1 MPRRS
6 PASRST
12 RRGRRRLT
20 VRAPRGRPRSP
31 SPKSIPK
38 WARCGRRASC
48 AGAACGCRPRACA
61 RSGSRTGSPPAT
73 SGCCRAG
80 ARDVREGRALG
91 IAARAA
97 AAHAGQP
104 AADQQRRCRRVGQ
117 RREQLISAAAR
128 VIGAKGYER
137 ASLQEICAAAGI
149 LPGSL
154 YYHFKSK
161 EDLFIKVHAEGFR
174 QLNEAVDRAV
184 AAESD
189 PWRRLEAAC
198 AAHLELL
205 VASDDVSLVAGTSLF
220 HLAEPR
226 AAAPP
231 QPRPHRLRGALSR
244 HDRRAA
250 AAARGRPDAAA
261 AHALRRAQLDH
272 GSGTSRGARRPAE
285 IARHLVH
292 TVMRQ
297 SLDLSPSAHRR
308 AWQRPESRLN
318 WRGEAGLAGSRRR
331 AAPRRRPPAARPGS
345 AAALTRRSSPSGSS
359 TGRRSRRIGCCSRS
373 AMRRAAGAA

>member
-1 MPRRS
+1 MATRS
-6 PASRST
+6 RNATEAVLALARQRPELGVVRAAREL
-12 RRGRRRLT
+12 RKRGVRLSPSGVREIWARHNLGTSYERLLSRRREGNGEDAALSESQ
-20 VRAPRGRPRSP
+20 RALLQRMRVS
-31 SPKSIPK
+31 
-38 WARCGRRASC
+38 RRLIQQ
-48 AGAACGCRPRACA
+48 AGA
-61 RSGSRTGSPPAT
+61 
-73 SGCCRAG
+73 
-80 ARDVREGRALG
+80 E
-91 IAARAA
+91 AA
-97 AAHAGQP
+97 ASG
-104 AADQQRRCRRVGQ
+104 

-161 EDLFIKVHAEGFR
+161 EDLFIKVHAEGFC

-220 HLAEPR
+220 HLAEPALQRRLNRDRIAYEERFR
-226 AAAPP
+226 AMIAALPL
-231 QPRPHRLRGALSR
+231 PREVDQTLLRLTLFGALNWTR
-244 HDRRAA
+244 VWYQP
-250 AAARGRPDAAA
+250 GRK
-261 AHALRRAQLDH
+261 
-272 GSGTSRGARRPAE
+272 TPAE

-297 SLDLSPSAHRR
+297 SLDLSPSRIA
-308 AWQRPESRLN
+308 SL
-318 WRGEAGLAGSRRR
+318 
-331 AAPRRRPPAARPGS
+331 
-345 AAALTRRSSPSGSS
+345 AAA
-359 TGRRSRRIGCCSRS
+359 
-373 AMRRAAGAA
+373 

>member
-1 MPRRS
+1 MATRS
-6 PASRST
+6 RNATEAVLALARQRPELGVVRAARELRKRGVRLSPSGVREIWARHNLGTSYERLLSRKREGNGEDAALSESQ
-12 RRGRRRLT
+12 RALLQRMRVSRRL
-20 VRAPRGRPRSP
+20 
-31 SPKSIPK
+31 IQQ
-38 WARCGRRASC
+38 
-48 AGAACGCRPRACA
+48 AGAEA
-61 RSGSRTGSPPAT
+61 AT
-73 SGCCRAG
+73 SG
-80 ARDVREGRALG
+80 
-91 IAARAA
+91 
-97 AAHAGQP
+97 
-104 AADQQRRCRRVGQ
+104 

-161 EDLFIKVHAEGFR
+161 EDLFIKVHAEGFC

-220 HLAEPR
+220 HLAEPALQRRLNRDRIAYEERFR
-226 AAAPP
+226 AMIAALPM
-231 QPRPHRLRGALSR
+231 PREVDQTLLRLTLFGALNWTR
-244 HDRRAA
+244 VWYQP
-250 AAARGRPDAAA
+250 GRK
-261 AHALRRAQLDH
+261 
-272 GSGTSRGARRPAE
+272 TPAE

-297 SLDLSPSAHRR
+297 SLDLSPSRIA
-308 AWQRPESRLN
+308 SL
-318 WRGEAGLAGSRRR
+318 
-331 AAPRRRPPAARPGS
+331 
-345 AAALTRRSSPSGSS
+345 AAA
-359 TGRRSRRIGCCSRS
+359 
-373 AMRRAAGAA
+373 

>member
-1 MPRRS
+1 MATRS
-6 PASRST
+6 RNATEAVLALARQRPELGVVRAAREL
-12 RRGRRRLT
+12 RKRGVRLSPSGVREIWARHNLGTSYERLLSRRRE
-20 VRAPRGRPRSP
+20 GN
-31 SPKSIPK
+31 
-38 WARCGRRASC
+38 GED
-48 AGAACGCRPRACA
+48 AAL
-61 RSGSRTGSPPAT
+61 SESQ
-73 SGCCRAG
+73 
-80 ARDVREGRALG
+80 RALLQRMRVSRRLIQQTG
-91 IAARAA
+91 AEAA
-97 AAHAGQP
+97 ASG
-104 AADQQRRCRRVGQ
+104 

-161 EDLFIKVHAEGFR
+161 EDLFIKVHAEGFC

-220 HLAEPR
+220 HLAEPALQRRLNRDRIAYEERFR
-226 AAAPP
+226 AMIAALPL
-231 QPRPHRLRGALSR
+231 PREVDQTLLRLTLFGALNWTR
-244 HDRRAA
+244 VWYQP
-250 AAARGRPDAAA
+250 GRK
-261 AHALRRAQLDH
+261 
-272 GSGTSRGARRPAE
+272 TPAE

-297 SLDLSPSAHRR
+297 SLDLSPSRIA
-308 AWQRPESRLN
+308 SL
-318 WRGEAGLAGSRRR
+318 
-331 AAPRRRPPAARPGS
+331 
-345 AAALTRRSSPSGSS
+345 AAA
-359 TGRRSRRIGCCSRS
+359 
-373 AMRRAAGAA
+373 

>member
-1 MPRRS
+1 MLSLAAMGTRS
-6 PASRST
+6 RNATEAVVALARQRPELGVVRAAREL
-12 RRGRRRLT
+12 RKRGVRLSPSGVREIWARHKLGTSYERLLSRRREGNGEDAALSESQ
-20 VRAPRGRPRSP
+20 RALLQRMRVS
-31 SPKSIPK
+31 
-38 WARCGRRASC
+38 RRLIQQ
-48 AGAACGCRPRACA
+48 AGAEA
-61 RSGSRTGSPPAT
+61 
-73 SGCCRAG
+73 AG
-80 ARDVREGRALG
+80 PG
-91 IAARAA
+91 
-97 AAHAGQP
+97 
-104 AADQQRRCRRVGQ
+104 

-189 PWRRLEAAC
+189 PWLRLEAAC

-220 HLAEPR
+220 HLAEPALQRRLNRDRITYEERFR
-226 AAAPP
+226 ALIAALPLP
-231 QPRPHRLRGALSR
+231 DEVDQTLLRLTLFGALNWTR
-244 HDRRAA
+244 VWYQP
-250 AAARGRPDAAA
+250 GRK
-261 AHALRRAQLDH
+261 
-272 GSGTSRGARRPAE
+272 TPAE

-297 SLDLSPSAHRR
+297 SLDLTASRIPS
-308 AWQRPESRLN
+308 
-318 WRGEAGLAGSRRR
+318 LAV
-331 AAPRRRPPAARPGS
+331 A
-345 AAALTRRSSPSGSS
+345 
-359 TGRRSRRIGCCSRS
+359 
-373 AMRRAAGAA
+373 

>member
-1 MPRRS
+1 MATRS
-6 PASRST
+6 RNATEAVLALARQRPELGVVRAARELRKHGVRLSPSGVREIWGRHNLGTSYQ
-12 RRGRRRLT
+12 RLLSRRREGNGEDAALSESQ
-20 VRAPRGRPRSP
+20 RALLQRMRVS
-31 SPKSIPK
+31 
-38 WARCGRRASC
+38 RRLIQQ
-48 AGAACGCRPRACA
+48 AGA
-61 RSGSRTGSPPAT
+61 
-73 SGCCRAG
+73 
-80 ARDVREGRALG
+80 E
-91 IAARAA
+91 AA
-97 AAHAGQP
+97 ASG
-104 AADQQRRCRRVGQ
+104 

-220 HLAEPR
+220 HLAEPALQRRLNRDRSAYEERFR
-226 AAAPP
+226 AMIAALPL
-231 QPRPHRLRGALSR
+231 PREVDQTLLRLTLFGALNWTR
-244 HDRRAA
+244 VWYQP
-250 AAARGRPDAAA
+250 GRK
-261 AHALRRAQLDH
+261 
-272 GSGTSRGARRPAE
+272 TPAE

-297 SLDLSPSAHRR
+297 SLDLSPSRIA
-308 AWQRPESRLN
+308 SL
-318 WRGEAGLAGSRRR
+318 
-331 AAPRRRPPAARPGS
+331 
-345 AAALTRRSSPSGSS
+345 AAA
-359 TGRRSRRIGCCSRS
+359 
-373 AMRRAAGAA
+373 

>member
-1 MPRRS
+1 MATR
-6 PASRST
+6 SRSAT
-12 RRGRRRLT
+12 EAVLALARQRPELGVVRAARELRKRGVRLSPSGVREIWARHNLGTSYERLLSRRREGNGEDAALSESQ
-20 VRAPRGRPRSP
+20 RALLQRMRVS
-31 SPKSIPK
+31 
-38 WARCGRRASC
+38 RRLIQQ
-48 AGAACGCRPRACA
+48 AGA
-61 RSGSRTGSPPAT
+61 
-73 SGCCRAG
+73 
-80 ARDVREGRALG
+80 E
-91 IAARAA
+91 AA
-97 AAHAGQP
+97 ASG
-104 AADQQRRCRRVGQ
+104 
-117 RREQLISAAAR
+117 RREQLVSAAAR

-220 HLAEPR
+220 HLAEPALQRRLNRDRITYEERFR
-226 AAAPP
+226 AMIAALPM
-231 QPRPHRLRGALSR
+231 PREVDQTLLRLTLFGALNWTR
-244 HDRRAA
+244 VWYQP
-250 AAARGRPDAAA
+250 GRK
-261 AHALRRAQLDH
+261 
-272 GSGTSRGARRPAE
+272 TPAE

-297 SLDLSPSAHRR
+297 SLDLSPSRIA
-308 AWQRPESRLN
+308 SL
-318 WRGEAGLAGSRRR
+318 
-331 AAPRRRPPAARPGS
+331 
-345 AAALTRRSSPSGSS
+345 AAA
-359 TGRRSRRIGCCSRS
+359 
-373 AMRRAAGAA
+373 

>member
-1 MPRRS
+1 MATRS
-6 PASRST
+6 RNATEAVLALARQRPELGVVRAAREL
-12 RRGRRRLT
+12 RKRGVRLSPSGVREIWARHNLGTSYERLLSRRRE
-20 VRAPRGRPRSP
+20 GN
-31 SPKSIPK
+31 
-38 WARCGRRASC
+38 GED
-48 AGAACGCRPRACA
+48 AAL
-61 RSGSRTGSPPAT
+61 SESQ
-73 SGCCRAG
+73 
-80 ARDVREGRALG
+80 RALLQRMRVSRRLVQQG
-91 IAARAA
+91 GAEAA
-97 AAHAGQP
+97 ASG
-104 AADQQRRCRRVGQ
+104 

-161 EDLFIKVHAEGFR
+161 EDLFIKVHAEGFC

-220 HLAEPR
+220 HLAEPALQRRLNRDRIAYEERFR
-226 AAAPP
+226 AMIAALPL
-231 QPRPHRLRGALSR
+231 PREVDQTLLRLTLFGALNWTR
-244 HDRRAA
+244 VWYQP
-250 AAARGRPDAAA
+250 GRK
-261 AHALRRAQLDH
+261 
-272 GSGTSRGARRPAE
+272 TPAE

-297 SLDLSPSAHRR
+297 SLDLSPSRIAN
-308 AWQRPESRLN
+308 L
-318 WRGEAGLAGSRRR
+318 
-331 AAPRRRPPAARPGS
+331 
-345 AAALTRRSSPSGSS
+345 AAA
-359 TGRRSRRIGCCSRS
+359 
-373 AMRRAAGAA
+373 